1 MELPPYR
8 FPTFRGLL
16 IHTWERTWQYIKKAG
31 TTILA
36 ISILI
41 WAMMTFPGLPQS
53 EEEYFAQQRQEAAAS
68 LATETLQREEKLA
81 AIDTA
86 QAGSALRHSL
96 AGRIGTA
103 MESVSWL
110 PGFDWRTNIALVG
123 GFAAK
128 EVIVTTLG
136 TAYSLGETDPEAN
149 ASLAETLAQD
159 PHWNPVVALALI
171 VFVMFYAP
179 CFVTV
184 VCISRESGSWKWGLF
199 SICFNTG
206 FAFLL
211 ATLVYQGGRALGFA
225 G

>member
-1 MELPPYR
+1 VTASS
-8 FPTFRGLL
+8 FQ
-16 IHTWERTWQYIKKAG
+16 IADN
-31 TTILA
+31 
-36 ISILI
+36 
-41 WAMMTFPGLPQS
+41 
-53 EEEYFAQQRQEAAAS
+53 QQLKEQ
-68 LATETLQREEKLA
+68 LA

-86 QAGSALRHSL
+86 QTSSALRHSL

-103 MESVSWL
+103 METVSWL

-136 TAYSLGETDPEAN
+136 TAYSLGQTDPENN
-149 ASLAETLAQD
+149 ASLAETLAKD
-159 PHWNPVVALALI
+159 PHWNPVVAMALI

-184 VCISRESGSWKWGLF
+184 VCISKESGSWKWGLF
-199 SICFNTG
+199 SIAFNTA
-206 FAFLL
+206 FAFSL
-211 ATLVYQGGRALGFA
+211 ATLVYQSGRALGLA